1 MSLFLA
7 MCLFSLSMS
16 ISPGPVNMTILSY
29 GVNFGFKRT
38 LAFVSGAS
46 FGFALLLTAVGLGVS
61 NLVAQLPSFYWLL
74 KDIGSGYMIYVGYQ
88 IMTARPDLER
98 SEPHVLRYRHGFL
111 MQWLNPKAW
120 IACLTGV
127 SAFELKDSFSMLL
140 MFVSIY
146 FLICYLSL
154 AAWALLG
161 AKLQCL
167 TRLRNGIRSFNFA
180 MGAVLIL
187 VAIYLLFTAEPGSV
201 R

>member
-16 ISPGPVNMTILSY
+16 ISPGPVNMTILTS

-38 LAFVSGAS
+38 FSFVSGATL
-46 FGFALLLTAVGLGVS
+46 GFVLLLTAVGLGVS
-61 NLVAQLPSFYWLL
+61 NLAAQVPSFYGLL
-74 KDIGSGYMIYVGYQ
+74 KYAGSGYMIYVGCK
-88 IMTARPDLER
+88 IMTARPDLKQSER
-98 SEPHVLRYRHGFL
+98 QTLRYRHGFL

-127 SAFELKDSFSMLL
+127 SAFGLKDSYSML
-140 MFVSIY
+140 FVFVCIY

-161 AKLQCL
+161 AKLQLL
-167 TRLRNGIRSFNFA
+167 TRVRNGIRAFNAA
-180 MGAVLIL
+180 MGAILIL
-187 VAIYLLFTAEPGSV
+187 VAVYLLFSTTL
-201 R
+201 